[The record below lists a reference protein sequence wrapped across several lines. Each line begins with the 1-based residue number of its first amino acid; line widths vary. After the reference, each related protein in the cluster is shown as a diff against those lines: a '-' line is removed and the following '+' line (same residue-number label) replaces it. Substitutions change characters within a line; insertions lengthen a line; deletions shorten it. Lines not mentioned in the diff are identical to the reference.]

1 VFHAQ
6 IALTVRQ
13 DKVPILSG
21 DGPYNAQARK
31 WLEDHF
37 KAPLVVLTPSCTAAL
52 EMSMLLMEVKPG
64 DEVIVPSFT
73 FSSTA
78 TAVVLVGA
86 TPVFVDCD
94 PQTLNIDPEK
104 IKHAIT
110 PKTKGI
116 IVMHYAGISCNMM
129 RINQITQAQNL
140 FVVEDAAQCIGALYN
155 NHQIGTQSAAA
166 AFSFH
171 QTKNISCGEGG
182 CLVVNDPQLLER
194 AQIIRDKGTNRQQFF
209 QGQVDKYTWMD
220 VGSSY
225 LMSDLQADYL
235 LGQLKKLNIIT
246 KKRRSVWQAYHDGVQ
261 ELEEQK
267 LLQRMHVPDGAYI
280 NGHIYYFLMPTPA
293 LAETAI
299 RKLQEKGIKA
309 TGHYVPL
316 HNSPA
321 GKKYGRVSG
330 EIKHASDCAS
340 RLVRLPINPEMTN
353 EEVSLI
359 IQTTKDLIIILS

>member
-1 VFHAQ
+1 M
-6 IALTVRQ
+6 R
-13 DKVPILSG
+13 ILSG

-37 KAPLVVLTPSCTAAL
+37 NAQLVVLTPSCTAAL
-52 EMSMLLMEVKPG
+52 EMSMLLMDVKPG

-104 IKHAIT
+104 IEAAIT
-110 PKTKGI
+110 SKTKGI
-116 IVMHYAGISCNMM
+116 IVMHYAGVSCDMP
-129 RINQITQAQNL
+129 RINQIAIAQNL
-140 FVVEDAAQCIGALYN
+140 FVVEDAAQCIGTYYN
-155 NHQIGTQSAAA
+155 NQKVGTQSAAA

-182 CLVVNDPQLLER
+182 CLVINDPSLVER
-194 AQIIRDKGTNRQQFF
+194 THILRDKGTNRQQFF

-225 LMSDLQADYL
+225 LISDLQAEYL
-235 LGQLKKLNIIT
+235 LGQLKNLDTIT
-246 KKRRSVWQAYHDGVQ
+246 EKRRSVWQAYHNALYK
-261 ELEEQK
+261 LEQQK
-267 LLQRMHVPDGAYI
+267 RLQRMHVPDGAQI
-280 NGHIYYFLMPTPA
+280 NGHIYYFLMPTPT
-293 LAETAI
+293 LAETII
-299 RKLQEKGIKA
+299 RKLQEKSIKA
-309 TGHYVPL
+309 MGHYVPL
-316 HNSPA
+316 HSSPA
-321 GKKYGRVSG
+321 GKKYGRVGS

-340 RLVRLPINPEMTN
+340 RLVRLPINPEMTT
-353 EEVSLI
+353 EEVNSI
-359 IQTTKDLIIILS
+359 VQTTKGLITNLS